1 MSLRKRLTLLY
12 TSILVGVLL
21 VFGTLVYVLLT
32 VAVLDQVD
40 SRLSTESREIID
52 RLRITSSGQ
61 FDPRSISGY
70 QPTENLLIQVWDMD
84 RNLQVTRPVGL
95 LEPLDNNGLA
105 IGQSFYSTKIVSNNR
120 VRVLSLPLETSR
132 GPAGVLQVGLSLNIL
147 DVLQRSLIGI
157 LIMLALILML
167 VVGWSTWIL
176 TGQALAPLE
185 TMTEVATRI
194 TEADDLSRRIPMS
207 TSSSGEVDKLVRVFN
222 ETLERLENLFNT
234 QRRFTADVSHEL
246 RTPLTVIK
254 GEVGLMRLT
263 QSIDEESIT
272 NIEREVDRLTR
283 LVGDLLLL
291 SQAESGRLMLEM
303 TEVELDTI
311 LLEVFQQARTLAGD
325 KLTVDL
331 AEIDQVQIIGDRD
344 RLKQLLLN
352 LAANAIQYTPT
363 GKTVTLG
370 LRLGEDQV
378 ELYVRDTGPGISQ
391 VDLPHIFD
399 RFYRAEK
406 SRTRSSSSGYGLGLS
421 IADWIV
427 KKHNGRI
434 EVESKEGEGT
444 VFTVRLPLKQP
455 AKLK

>member
-132 GPAGVLQVGLSLNIL
+132 GPAGVLQVGLSLNLL

-263 QSIDEESIT
+263 QSIDEESVT

>member
-52 RLRITSSGQ
+52 HLRITSSGQ

-132 GPAGVLQVGLSLNIL
+132 GPAGVLQVGLSLNLL

>member
-132 GPAGVLQVGLSLNIL
+132 GPAGVLQVGLSLNLL

>member
-1 MSLRKRLTLLY
+1 
-12 TSILVGVLL
+12 
-21 VFGTLVYVLLT
+21 
-32 VAVLDQVD
+32 
-40 SRLSTESREIID
+40 
-52 RLRITSSGQ
+52 
-61 FDPRSISGY
+61 
-70 QPTENLLIQVWDMD
+70 
-84 RNLQVTRPVGL
+84 
-95 LEPLDNNGLA
+95 
-105 IGQSFYSTKIVSNNR
+105 
-120 VRVLSLPLETSR
+120 
-132 GPAGVLQVGLSLNIL
+132 VGLSLNLL

>member
-132 GPAGVLQVGLSLNIL
+132 GPAGVLQVGLSLNLL

-378 ELYVRDTGPGISQ
+378 ELFVRDTGPGISQ